1 MTRHDSRDPTAL
13 DRARDLET
21 DPDSHPVAARGYG
34 DRIVIA
40 QDDRLIGLSRHDAKV
55 LLRDLA
61 RLLTEEG
68 Q

>member
-21 DPDSHPVAARGYG
+21 DPDSHPVAALGYG

-40 QDDRLIGLSRHDAKV
+40 QDDRLIGLSRHDAKR
-55 LLRDLA
+55 LLRELTDL
-61 RLLTEEG
+61 LNKE